1 MLALSLVK
9 IAAFASGRGSNLAAI
24 LARID
29 DGRLRDAQ
37 VSLVISNNSES
48 GALEL
53 ARRRGIRALHIS
65 SRTHPDPEALAQAL
79 LEALQQERVELI
91 LLAGYM
97 KKLPVQVVR
106 RYPRRILN
114 IHPALLPRHGGQGMY
129 GLRVH
134 ESVLRSGE
142 TESGASV
149 HFVDE
154 DYDHG
159 PVAAQVRVPVL
170 AGDTPERLAERVL
183 EAEHDLYWR
192 VVDDV
197 VHGRLA

>member
-1 MLALSLVK
+1 MLALGLVR
-9 IAAFASGRGSNLAAI
+9 IAAFASGRGSNLASI
-24 LARID
+24 LAHVD
-29 DGRLRDAQ
+29 DGSLRDAE
-37 VSLVISNNSES
+37 VRLVISNNSDS

-53 ARRRGIRALHIS
+53 ARQRGIRAHHIS
-65 SRTHPDPEALAQAL
+65 SRTHPDPEAFARTLLAAL
-79 LEALQQERVELI
+79 DEERIELI
-91 LLAGYM
+91 VLAGYM
-97 KKLPVQVVR
+97 KKLPPAVVR

-134 ESVLRSGE
+134 ESVLRSGDK
-142 TESGASV
+142 ESGVTV

-159 PVAAQVRVPVL
+159 PVAAQARVPVL
-170 AGDTPERLAERVL
+170 PGDTPGDLARRVL

-192 VVDDV
+192 VVDDMA
-197 VHGRLA
+197 HGRLA

>member
-1 MLALSLVK
+1 MLAVGLVT
-9 IAAFASGRGSNLAAI
+9 IAAFASGRGSNLASI
-24 LARID
+24 LAHID
-29 DGRLRDAQ
+29 DGSLQGAEVR
-37 VSLVISNNSES
+37 LVISNNSDS

-53 ARRRGIRALHIS
+53 ARQRGIRADHIS
-65 SRTHPDPEALAQAL
+65 NRTHPDADAFAGAL
-79 LEALQQERVELI
+79 LAALDEEQIELI
-91 LLAGYM
+91 VLAGYM
-97 KKLPVQVVR
+97 KKLPPVVVR

-134 ESVLRSGE
+134 ESVLRSGDK
-142 TESGASV
+142 ESGVTV

-159 PVAAQVRVPVL
+159 PVAAQARVPVL
-170 AGDTPERLAERVL
+170 PADTPGDLARRVL

-192 VVDDV
+192 VVDDMA
-197 VHGRLA
+197 HGRLA

>member
-1 MLALSLVK
+1 MLALLPVN

-29 DGRLRDAQ
+29 EGRLRDAR
-37 VSLVISNNSES
+37 VRLVVSNNSHS

-53 ARRRGIRALHIS
+53 ARRRGIRTLHAS
-65 SRTHPDPEALAQAL
+65 SRTHPDPQELAQAL
-79 LEALQQERVELI
+79 LDALEEERVELI
-91 LLAGYM
+91 LLAGYL
-97 KKLPVQVVR
+97 KKLPAPVVR

-142 TESGASV
+142 TESGVSV

-159 PVAAQVRVPVL
+159 PVAAQARVPVL
-170 AGDTPERLAERVL
+170 PGDTPERLAERVL

-192 VVDDV
+192 VVDDI

>member
-1 MLALSLVK
+1 MR
-9 IAAFASGRGSNLAAI
+9 IAAFASGRGSNLASI

-29 DGRLRDAQ
+29 DGSLRG
-37 VSLVISNNSES
+37 VEVRLVISNNSDS

-53 ARRRGIRALHIS
+53 ARRRGIRAEHVS
-65 SRTHPDPEALAQAL
+65 TYTHPDPESFARAL
-79 LEALQQERVELI
+79 LAALEEERIELI
-91 LLAGYM
+91 VLAGYM
-97 KKLPVQVVR
+97 KRLPADLVR

-134 ESVLRSGE
+134 ESVLQSGDR
-142 TESGASV
+142 ESGVTV

-159 PVAAQVRVPVL
+159 PVAAQARVPVL
-170 AGDTPERLAERVL
+170 PDDTPRELARRVL
-183 EAEHDLYWR
+183 AAEHDLYWR
-192 VVDDV
+192 VVGDIAN
-197 VHGRLA
+197 GRLA